1 MTTFSLNPTYY
12 QVTWSDTTPNDYT
25 SLGGN
30 QAGGL
35 DSTTA
40 LNYNRLVQVTGTTAV
55 STNVMSDGETL
66 IINGYSIIFNSS
78 MNLAAVISTIN
89 LATKFTGI
97 IADQRVASTYVTLA
111 NAPGQE
117 GAAFYIAEGNGSA
130 MSKLGLTAGTYQ
142 YFPNIVGGSFTSVG
156 TGDNVTINGINIVF
170 TAGNLASVVSQL
182 NAYTPTTS
190 VAALPAANKLQLTNV
205 NGQPWAVNSGNAVTK
220 LGFPVGNYGGYPI
233 IVVESENK
241 ERANMRWAQAV
252 SELEQFSTP
261 FFVGNIVRTG
271 NLNGNGTCA
280 TFQFT
285 IGYEHPDQVVTVAR
299 TVEPDAGNVLVG
311 TAAVKRA
318 VARAMV
324 ASMTS
329 NRKLFD
335 PTLASYGAFANR
347 PNAARIETL
356 TASGVDTVADIVTVE
371 QNITVT
377 QVSGV

>member
-1 MTTFSLNPTYY
+1 
-12 QVTWSDTTPNDYT
+12 
-25 SLGGN
+25 
-30 QAGGL
+30 
-35 DSTTA
+35 
-40 LNYNRLVQVTGTTAV
+40 
-55 STNVMSDGETL
+55 MSDGETL
-66 IINGYSIIFNSS
+66 IINGYSVIFDSG

-89 LATKFTGI
+89 LATKFTGV
-97 IADQRVASTYVTLA
+97 IADQRVASNYVTLA

-142 YFPNIVGGSFTSVG
+142 YFPNIVGGTFTSVG

-170 TAGNLASVVSQL
+170 TAGNLASVVTQL

-205 NGQPWAVNSGNAVTK
+205 NGQPWAINSGNAVTK

-233 IVVESENK
+233 TIIESENK
-241 ERANMRWAQAV
+241 ERANMRWVQAV

-261 FFVGNIVRTG
+261 NFVGNVVRTG

-280 TFQFT
+280 TFQFI
-285 IGYEHPDQVVTVAR
+285 IGYEHPDQIVTTAR
-299 TVEPDAGNVLVG
+299 STEPDSGNVLVG

-329 NRKLFD
+329 NRKVFD
-335 PTLASYGAFANR
+335 PTLAAYGAFANR
-347 PNAARIETL
+347 PNAARIEAL
-356 TASGVDTVADIVTVE
+356 TASGIDIVANVIIVE